1 MAVGDPSQAIYTWR
15 GASAGTMASFHKY
28 FPKAHNQTGTEQ
40 FSLPTTFRND
50 KIILAAANTI
60 SAQIKAAGGQQVV
73 ELEARD
79 NAGPGELAYG
89 IYETVETESQAIAEY
104 FKALWNP
111 DAGKSFAVL
120 VRKRSQITSIE
131 NALREQGL
139 PVEVIG
145 IGGLIHIPEVADVVA
160 TRFGGGENLN
170 NYLPSLIVSVLLIL
184 SVIFTPNGPG
194 EKLRGHHHKKKK

>member
-28 FPKAHNQTGTEQ
+28 FPKAAGQTGIEQ

-60 SAQIKAAGGQQVV
+60 SAEIKAAGGQQVV

-79 NAGPGELAYG
+79 GAGDGELAYG
-89 IYETVETESQAIAEY
+89 VYETVETESQAIAEY

-111 DAGKSFAVL
+111 DEQ
-120 VRKRSQITSIE
+120 QIICGTGAQAQSDH
-131 NALREQGL
+131 L
-139 PVEVIG
+139 
-145 IGGLIHIPEVADVVA
+145 
-160 TRFGGGENLN
+160 
-170 NYLPSLIVSVLLIL
+170 Y
-184 SVIFTPNGPG
+184 
-194 EKLRGHHHKKKK
+194 